1 MILSKSTL
9 LFLLLTAQTTTAYFA
24 QVNNAHVE
32 FATSAVETVDDR
44 ASLQHGT
51 ASLWTT
57 LEGALAHKSELGFA
71 APKIM
76 KLFEEWVEQFGKE
89 YDGLEEKSQRMLVWF
104 ENHVLIET
112 HNARKASFTMGHNEF
127 SDMTHDEFR
136 ERMHFDEPVPNL
148 PRKEFNF
155 LEFNEEQEEAEGA
168 NASNSRLRGSTE
180 TATERK
186 LSEEAEGQDWHAMG
200 LMGPIRNQGICGACW
215 AFSAIGSI
223 ESAMA
228 IDKYNAM
235 TPSEQSRLMEVSSN
249 DMGLT
254 NDLGL
259 VVDLSEQNLIDCDIL
274 QEKGC
279 TGGLMI
285 TAFEEEEV
293 KTGICSENDYPY
305 IASQGTCARDDCTPV
320 PGSVVKD
327 HVDIT
332 PRKNNALKEALNTKP
347 VTAAMVASD
356 PTFQFYS
363 KGVYSVE
370 GCGKVTKEIGDD
382 DCNILYDGED
392 VCIPDINHGVLVVG
406 YGTDETVT
414 SDVKTF
420 FKVKNSWGDGWGEG
434 GYFRIARYEEDP
446 TDPLTNWGECA
457 ILTMLSYPD
466 ME

>member
-1 MILSKSTL
+1 MILRKSAL
-9 LFLLLTAQTTTAYFA
+9 LPLLLTAQTTTAYFA

-32 FATSAVETVDDR
+32 LVASVETVDDR
-44 ASLQHGT
+44 ASLQHGA

-76 KLFEEWVEQFGKE
+76 KLFEEWVKRFGRE
-89 YDGLEEKSQRMLVWF
+89 YESLEEKSRRMLVWL

-127 SDMTHDEFR
+127 SDMTHGEFL
-136 ERMHFDEPVPNL
+136 ERMHLHEPVPDL

-155 LEFNEEQEEAEGA
+155 LDFNEEQGEAEEAS
-168 NASNSRLRGSTE
+168 ASNSRLRGSAE

-186 LSEEAEGQDWHAMG
+186 LSEEAEGEDWHAKG

-228 IDKYNAM
+228 IDKFNDM
-235 TPSEQSRLMEVSSN
+235 TPVEQSQLMEASSN
-249 DMGLT
+249 DVGVA

-259 VVDLSEQNLIDCDIL
+259 VIGLSEQNMIDCDTL
-274 QEKGC
+274 HEKGC
-279 TGGLMI
+279 EGGLMI
-285 TAFEEEEV
+285 TAFDEEEV
-293 KTGICSENDYPY
+293 KTGICSEADYPY
-305 IASQGTCARDDCTPV
+305 IASQGTCARNDCTPV
-320 PGSVVKD
+320 PGSIVKD
-327 HVDIT
+327 HVDVT

-356 PTFQFYS
+356 VTFQFYS
-363 KGVYSVE
+363 SGVYSVE
-370 GCGKVTKEIGDD
+370 GCGKVTKEMGAD
-382 DCNILYDGED
+382 DCNILYDGQD

-406 YGTDETVT
+406 YGTDETVAGDT
-414 SDVKTF
+414 KTF
-420 FKVKNSWGDGWGEG
+420 FKVKNSWGEGWGEE
-434 GYFRIARYEEDP
+434 GYFRLARYEEDP

-457 ILTMLSYPD
+457 ILTLLSYPV